1 MGPRP
6 RALLVAAVIEAAEA
20 AGVFAASAVAAAD
33 TAAGHSYHQSSGI
46 ALAVIGFCTGLALVT
61 VAAGLFRVR
70 RWTRTPALFTQL
82 FVGSTGFYLLQDHHV
97 ALGLPAL
104 LVAVAGFVCLL
115 LPSSLRV
122 LVGPRDPGPAE
133 TAEPAASSRRR

>member
-6 RALLVAAVIEAAEA
+6 PALLVAAGIEAAEA
-20 AGVFAASAVAAAD
+20 AGVLAAAAVAAAD
-33 TAAGHSYHQSSGI
+33 TAAGHSYQRSSGI
-46 ALAVIGFCTGLALVT
+46 ALAVIGFCAGLALVA
-61 VAAGLFRVR
+61 VAAGLFRAR
-70 RWTRTPALFTQL
+70 RWTRTPALFTQV

-104 LVAVAGFVCLL
+104 LAAVAGFVCLL

-122 LVGPRDPGPAE
+122 LVGPKNPEPAE
-133 TAEPAASSRRR
+133 SAEPAATSRER